1 VKKSFSL
8 IEVVIAVSILSVVMV
23 SLLQIKSDNIF
34 LISKTNEQSK
44 LYDYIQLSIDFNK
57 INQENQEKQ
66 ENEELFLDKKFTFDN
81 DDIRKELKDIKVKIR
96 EKKEDEN
103 KIDTNTTSLNITTYS
118 RVYSIDNSIKKKIYN
133 FKIEL

>member
-1 VKKSFSL
+1 MKKSFSL

-34 LISKTNEQSK
+34 LISKTNDQSK
-44 LYDYIQLSIDFNK
+44 LNDYIQLSVDFKK
-57 INQENQEKQ
+57 INQENQE
-66 ENEELFLDKKFTFDN
+66 NEEVFLDKKFTFDN
-81 DDIRKELKDIKVKIR
+81 DEIRKELKDIKVKIR
-96 EKKEDEN
+96 EEKEDEN

>member
-1 VKKSFSL
+1 MKKSFSL
-8 IEVVIAVSILSVVMV
+8 IEVIIAVSILSVVMV

-44 LYDYIQLSIDFNK
+44 LNDYIQLSIDFKK
-57 INQENQEKQ
+57 INKENQ
-66 ENEELFLDKKFTFDN
+66 ENEELFLDEKFTFEN

-96 EKKEDEN
+96 EEKEDINE
-103 KIDTNTTSLNITTYS
+103 IETSARSLNITTYS
-118 RVYSIDNSIKKKIYN
+118 RIYSIDNSIKKKIYN

>member
-1 VKKSFSL
+1 MKKSFSL

-44 LYDYIQLSIDFNK
+44 LNDYIQLSVDFKN
-57 INQENQEKQ
+57 INEENQEDI
-66 ENEELFLDKKFTFDN
+66 EAFLDKKYTFEN
-81 DDIRKELKDIKVKIR
+81 DDIRKELKEIKVKIR
-96 EKKEDEN
+96 EEKEGE
-103 KIDTNTTSLNITTYS
+103 KSIDTNSESLEITTYS
-118 RVYSIDNSIKKKIYN
+118 RSYSIDDKIKKKIYN

>member
-1 VKKSFSL
+1 MKKSFSL
-8 IEVVIAVSILSVVMV
+8 IEVIIAVSILSVVMV

-44 LYDYIQLSIDFNK
+44 LNDYIQLSIDFK
-57 INQENQEKQ
+57 KLNQENQ
-66 ENEELFLDKKFTFDN
+66 ENEELFLAEKFTFEN

-96 EKKEDEN
+96 EEKEDVNE
-103 KIDTNTTSLNITTYS
+103 IETSSRSLNITTYS

>member
-1 VKKSFSL
+1 MKKSFSL
-8 IEVVIAVSILSVVMV
+8 IEVIIAVSILSVVMV

-44 LYDYIQLSIDFNK
+44 LNDYIQLSIDFK
-57 INQENQEKQ
+57 KLNQENQ
-66 ENEELFLDKKFTFDN
+66 ENEELFLDEKFTFEN

-96 EKKEDEN
+96 EEKEDINE
-103 KIDTNTTSLNITTYS
+103 IETSARSLNITTYS
-118 RVYSIDNSIKKKIYN
+118 RVYTIDNSIKKKIYN

>member
-34 LISKTNEQSK
+34 LISKTNDQSK
-44 LYDYIQLSIDFNK
+44 LNDYIQLAVDFKK
-57 INQENQEKQ
+57 INQENQE
-66 ENEELFLDKKFTFDN
+66 NEEIFLDKKFTFEN

-96 EKKEDEN
+96 EEKEN
-103 KIDTNTTSLNITTYS
+103 ASKIDTDSQSLNITTYS

>member
-1 VKKSFSL
+1 MKKSFSL

-34 LISKTNEQSK
+34 LISKTNDQSK
-44 LYDYIQLSIDFNK
+44 LNDYIQLAVDFKK
-57 INQENQEKQ
+57 INQENQE
-66 ENEELFLDKKFTFDN
+66 NEEIFLDKKFTFEN

-96 EKKEDEN
+96 EEKEN
-103 KIDTNTTSLNITTYS
+103 ASKIDTDSQSLNITTYS

>member
-1 VKKSFSL
+1 MKKSFSL
-8 IEVVIAVSILSVVMV
+8 IEVIIAVSILSVVMV

-44 LYDYIQLSIDFNK
+44 LNDYIQLSIDFKK
-57 INQENQEKQ
+57 INKENQ
-66 ENEELFLDKKFTFDN
+66 ENEELFLDEKFTFEN

-96 EKKEDEN
+96 EEKEDINE
-103 KIDTNTTSLNITTYS
+103 IETSARSLNITTYS